1 MLCPSRRDLNPV
13 LPENDSM
20 SQVNPSQFRSPL
32 MMLLLTLTLAIYS
45 TSTFADSPKV
55 RSDRSGSAAVTA
67 GQGDVEPTAE
77 TNRRRPARPNRDT
90 SAMLTGRVLE
100 EGSNAAVFGAV
111 ITVQGMTFT
120 ADSQGVFNITGL
132 AAGATTV
139 RIERWGFEATTRTL
153 TLVAGSNA
161 LGDVSLVPRPV
172 VTLTET
178 DGTTHRLDFD
188 SVEFASAAP
197 LSNYIPLSPAE
208 FCRLDGTVVEYDK
221 AQIATLA
228 GPGVEAS
235 GACCP
240 PNDPGLQ
247 FTLTL
252 KSGESFP
259 AILRM
264 CEFYKLDFIG
274 RSRDTGQWVY
284 RDFTKIAQI
293 QFP

>member
-1 MLCPSRRDLNPV
+1 
-13 LPENDSM
+13 
-20 SQVNPSQFRSPL
+20 
-32 MMLLLTLTLAIYS
+32 
-45 TSTFADSPKV
+45 
-55 RSDRSGSAAVTA
+55 
-67 GQGDVEPTAE
+67 
-77 TNRRRPARPNRDT
+77 
-90 SAMLTGRVLE
+90 LE

-221 AQIATLA
+221 AEIATLA

-240 PNDPGLQ
+240 PNNPGLQ
-247 FTLTL
+247 ITLTL

>member
-1 MLCPSRRDLNPV
+1 
-13 LPENDSM
+13 M

-32 MMLLLTLTLAIYS
+32 MMLLLTLALAIYS

-139 RIERWGFEATTRTL
+139 RIERWG
-153 TLVAGSNA
+153 
-161 LGDVSLVPRPV
+161 
-172 VTLTET
+172 
-178 DGTTHRLDFD
+178 
-188 SVEFASAAP
+188 
-197 LSNYIPLSPAE
+197 
-208 FCRLDGTVVEYDK
+208 
-221 AQIATLA
+221 
-228 GPGVEAS
+228 
-235 GACCP
+235 
-240 PNDPGLQ
+240 
-247 FTLTL
+247 
-252 KSGESFP
+252 
-259 AILRM
+259 
-264 CEFYKLDFIG
+264 
-274 RSRDTGQWVY
+274 
-284 RDFTKIAQI
+284 
-293 QFP
+293 